1 MRQVYWCVCVVCE
14 SLRWSSGAACCPRLV
29 AAWLAACP
37 LPGAQWLEMTA
48 DSPDHTVWQVFLPVQ
63 PPLGLLQ
70 PIILEA
76 RGDSVDMC
84 WVDGSMLAAFCA
96 PSITNPRTSEQCS
109 QLAHSYIMKTIFALL
124 DSGLMQEDDIWE
136 PYSAQVGL
144 DWLPLGL
151 AGSDLANAAGG
162 LSPSQCQGLHGAP
175 GTNAMT
181 LMHWFG
187 NRDTAFL
194 RQFRIVHRV
203 SSDGQNI
210 WIALA
215 VGRVDNGEYI
225 SRAVD
230 GHITLFYGNER
241 LLPVLNQVLQKLR
254 ERVETWGV
262 FCPSKVLPTSSMLQ
276 SGTRGWT
283 SWFNLR
289 CMLPCI
295 PWWPPPWA
303 TAVPIASG

>member
-1 MRQVYWCVCVVCE
+1 M
-14 SLRWSSGAACCPRLV
+14 
-29 AAWLAACP
+29 
-37 LPGAQWLEMTA
+37 
-48 DSPDHTVWQVFLPVQ
+48 
-63 PPLGLLQ
+63 LQ

-96 PSITNPRTSEQCS
+96 PSITDPRASEQCS

-151 AGSDLANAAGG
+151 AGGDLANVAGG
-162 LSPSQCQGLHGAP
+162 LSPSQCPGLHGAP

-210 WIALA
+210 RIALA
-215 VGRVDNGEYI
+215 VGRVDNREYI

-254 ERVETWGV
+254 ERVETWGDFLSFKGAANFEYATEWYAWLDILV
-262 FCPSKVLPTSSMLQ
+262 QSPLHAALHSLVAAAVGDGRAYRIWLKQVLLQ
-276 SGTRGWT
+276 S
-283 SWFNLR
+283 
-289 CMLPCI
+289 
-295 PWWPPPWA
+295 
-303 TAVPIASG
+303 ASGPGFAILGVSTNLHTTHVKSKRQCSVS